1 MTEPEESRRAQR
13 RSRPVPTR
21 RLAAA
26 AAALSVITA
35 LVFSPPEG
43 FFIAYGVLA
52 LFAVGDW
59 FLTPAPSSVR
69 VTRTTPASMSL
80 GETGTISW
88 DVVNGGRRKARIA
101 LSDEFPPSL
110 GAGTRRA
117 RFDVAPGMTSEAVT
131 TIAPSRRGDFTP
143 SEMAVRV
150 EGPLGLVARQ
160 AARNQPQTIRVFPP
174 FRSKKEA
181 ELRIERARLLEVGMR
196 SAAAR
201 GGGTEF
207 DQLREYGVDDEFR
220 RIDWAAT
227 ARAGRPIVKTFRA
240 ERNQVV
246 IVLVDNGRT
255 MAGRVNDV
263 PRVEHAMDAVMAL
276 TAVATRIGDRIGM
289 IVFDRTVRATL
300 PASQSRAQFERV
312 VNALY
317 RLEPELAESDYRSA
331 FTEMLLRFRKR
342 ALVVLLTELADQSL
356 QDTLLRDL
364 PLVARNHLVLV
375 GAVRDPDVQQ
385 WSEISPADA
394 GSAYRKA
401 AAISALNDRHRL
413 AVTLSSLGATV
424 VDASPGQLAPRLVD
438 AYLRAKATGRL

>member
-1 MTEPEESRRAQR
+1 MT

-26 AAALSVITA
+26 AAVLSVITA
-35 LVFSPPEG
+35 LVFSPPGG
-43 FFIAYGVLA
+43 FLIAYALLAILA
-52 LFAVGDW
+52 LGDW
-59 FLTPAPSSVR
+59 SLTPPPSRLR
-69 VTRTTPASMSL
+69 VQRTLPASMSL
-80 GETGTISW
+80 GETRTVSW
-88 DVVNGGRRKARIA
+88 DVFNPSSRRARIA

-110 GAGTRRA
+110 QAATRRA
-117 RFDVAPGMTSEAVT
+117 RFDVASGMSDDAET
-131 TIAPSRRGDFTP
+131 TISPSRRGDFTP
-143 SEMAVRV
+143 SELVVRV

-160 AARNQPQTIRVFPP
+160 ASRRQPQTMRVFPP

-207 DQLREYGVDDEFR
+207 DQLRDYGVDDEFR

-276 TAVATRIGDRIGM
+276 TAVATRLGDRIGM

-317 RLEPELAESDYRSA
+317 RLEPELAESDYRGA
-331 FTEMLLRFRKR
+331 FTEMLVRFRKR

-364 PLVARNHLVLV
+364 PLVARQHLVVV
-375 GAVRDPDVQQ
+375 GAVRDPDVQH
-385 WSEISPADA
+385 WSETSPSDA

-401 AAISALNDRHRL
+401 AAISSLNDRHRL
-413 AVTLSSLGATV
+413 AATLSALGTTV
-424 VDASPGQLAPRLVD
+424 VDAAPGRLAPRLVD

>member
-1 MTEPEESRRAQR
+1 MKF
-13 RSRPVPTR
+13 SRPVPTR
-21 RLAAA
+21 RLAIAA
-26 AAALSVITA
+26 AVLSVITA
-35 LVFSPPEG
+35 LVFSPPGG
-43 FFIAYGVLA
+43 FLIAYGLLAVLA
-52 LFAVGDW
+52 LADW
-59 FLTPAPSSVR
+59 ALTPAPSMVR
-69 VTRTTPASMSL
+69 VKRSLPASMSL
-80 GETGTISW
+80 GETGTVSW
-88 DVVNGGRRKARIA
+88 DVFNPSSRRARIA

-117 RFDVAPGMTSEAVT
+117 HFDIAPGMTADAET
-131 TIAPSRRGDFTP
+131 TISPSRRGDFTP
-143 SEMAVRV
+143 SELVVRV

-160 AARNQPQTIRVFPP
+160 ASRRQPHTIRVFPP
-174 FRSKKEA
+174 FRSKKQA

-207 DQLREYGVDDEFR
+207 DQLRDYGVDDEFR

-227 ARAGRPIVKTFRA
+227 ARAGRPMVKTFRA

-255 MAGRVNDV
+255 MAGRVDDV

-276 TAVATRIGDRIGM
+276 TAVATRLGDRIGL

-317 RLEPELAESDYRSA
+317 RLEPELAESDYRGA
-331 FTEMLLRFRKR
+331 FTEMLIRFRKR

-364 PLVARNHLVLV
+364 PLVARQHLVVV
-375 GAVRDPDVQQ
+375 GAVRDPDVQR
-385 WSEISPADA
+385 WSETSPTDA
-394 GSAYRKA
+394 GAAYRKA

-413 AVTLSSLGATV
+413 AVTLSALGATV
-424 VDASPGQLAPRLVD
+424 VDAGPGQLAPRLID

>member
-1 MTEPEESRRAQR
+1 MTADKR
-13 RSRPVPTR
+13 RSRPVPTG
-21 RLAAA
+21 RLALA
-26 AAALSVITA
+26 AAALSVIGA
-35 LVFSPPEG
+35 LAFGPPAG
-43 FFIAYGVLA
+43 LLLAYGFLVVLA
-52 LFAVGDW
+52 GGDW
-59 FLTPAPSSVR
+59 VLTIAPSKVG
-69 VTRTTPASMSL
+69 VKRTIPASMSL
-80 GETGTISW
+80 GDTGTITW
-88 DVVNGGRRKARIA
+88 DVRNGGPRKARIT

-117 RFDVAPGMTSEAVT
+117 RLVIGSGTTSDAST

-143 SEMAVRV
+143 SELVVRV
-150 EGPLGLVARQ
+150 AGPLGLVARQ
-160 AARNQPQTIRVFPP
+160 APRHEPQTIRVFPP

-181 ELRIERARLLEVGMR
+181 ELRIERARMLEVGMR

-207 DQLREYGVDDEFR
+207 DQLRDYGVDDEFR

-255 MAGRVNDV
+255 MAGRVDDV

-300 PASQSRAQFERV
+300 PASQSRVQFERV

-317 RLEPELAESDYRSA
+317 RLEPELAESDYRGA
-331 FTEMLLRFRKR
+331 FTEMLVRFRKR

-364 PLVARNHLVLV
+364 PLVARSHLVV
-375 GAVRDPDVQQ
+375 IGAVRDPEVQR
-385 WSEISPADA
+385 WSEISPADS

-401 AAISALNDRHRL
+401 AAISALNERRRL
-413 AVTLSSLGATV
+413 SVTLSALGTTV
-424 VDASPGQLAPRLVD
+424 VDAAPGQLAPRLVD